1 MFRISTIPRMDEKG
15 KMDKEGDL
23 RSRTSTRCA
32 LRYGGKQTAEI
43 ERKEKQIS
51 IIVAYLTTTPDFFSK
66 RTSTS
71 PPFTLFHAVIRPFS
85 VFRPKCKLEIYFSNK
100 VEEKTFARTKDKR
113 TLRSPKRRKQIIIV
127 FVPNFLDGL
136 EKGSRQD
143 TAWGRMCAFEEEWRE
158 IDKDCTADCKT
169 CLPSPRSIPR

>member
-1 MFRISTIPRMDEKG
+1 MCFALWGETNRGNRTEGETNFNYRRLFNDNAGFLLETNIEEPSFHSLSRGYSTIQ
-15 KMDKEGDL
+15 
-23 RSRTSTRCA
+23 
-32 LRYGGKQTAEI
+32 RYSG
-43 ERKEKQIS
+43 R
-51 IIVAYLTTTPDFFSK
+51 
-66 RTSTS
+66 R
-71 PPFTLFHAVIRPFS
+71 
-85 VFRPKCKLEIYFSNK
+85 CKLEIYFSNK
-100 VEEKTFARTKDKR
+100 VEEKTFARTKD
-113 TLRSPKRRKQIIIV
+113 TLRSPKKRKQIIIV

>member
-1 MFRISTIPRMDEKG
+1 
-15 KMDKEGDL
+15 MDKEGDL

-66 RTSTS
+66 RTSKN

-85 VFRPKCKLEIYFSNK
+85 VIPAEDANSRFIFRIKS
-100 VEEKTFARTKDKR
+100 
-113 TLRSPKRRKQIIIV
+113 RRK
-127 FVPNFLDGL
+127 
-136 EKGSRQD
+136 
-143 TAWGRMCAFEEEWRE
+143 
-158 IDKDCTADCKT
+158 
-169 CLPSPRSIPR
+169 RS

>member
-1 MFRISTIPRMDEKG
+1 MGGNKPRKSNGRETNFNYRRLFNDNAEFLLETNIEEPSFHSLSRGYSTIQ
-15 KMDKEGDL
+15 
-23 RSRTSTRCA
+23 
-32 LRYGGKQTAEI
+32 RYSG
-43 ERKEKQIS
+43 R
-51 IIVAYLTTTPDFFSK
+51 
-66 RTSTS
+66 R
-71 PPFTLFHAVIRPFS
+71 
-85 VFRPKCKLEIYFSNK
+85 CKLEIYFSNK
-100 VEEKTFARTKDKR
+100 VEKTFARTKD
-113 TLRSPKRRKQIIIV
+113 TLRSPKKRKQIIIV